1 MVGVSGWLELRVQ
14 LSAAHP
20 AIDAQVGIL
29 SAFEFMYPQAL
40 TDLHVYSLVKCTGA
54 NTYNLCSLVKRVLSY
69 YMSKEK
75 DK

>member
-1 MVGVSGWLELRVQ
+1 MQ

-40 TDLHVYSLVKCTGA
+40 TDLHVYSLVKYSNVQVPTLTTC
-54 NTYNLCSLVKRVLSY
+54 VR
-69 YMSKEK
+69 
-75 DK
+75 